1 MSEIG
6 KEIEAAVET
15 AVPGLSLAKSVAIAV
30 VVLLLLVFGWYMVWK
45 TFLAGGQAQAKHD
58 EIAAHAQQLVG
69 QAAASAGAKAANVVA
84 SDAQKE
90 AKVHEI
96 TRDHYVE
103 ITKAAG
109 AGDPVPDAVWDA
121 FQHAVCVRAS
131 AAGLPDCQRL
141 QKTDSQ

>member
-1 MSEIG
+1 MSDMG
-6 KEIEAAVET
+6 KELETAVET
-15 AVPGLSLAKSVAIAV
+15 AVPVIGIPLQTAKLIV
-30 VVLLLLVFGWYMVWK
+30 VCLLVLAILGGASWVIWK
-45 TFLAGGQAQAKHD
+45 LFFAERAAEVKHD
-58 EIAAHAQQLVG
+58 QVAAHAQQVVG
-69 QAAASAGAKAANVVA
+69 HAEAAAGAKAANTVA

-90 AKVHEI
+90 TAVHEI

-121 FQHAVCVRAS
+121 FERSVCVRAS

-141 QKTDSQ
+141 